1 MPKILCAS
9 TPRDARCLFLT
20 AATTRR
26 DVSNLSRSKDHEAG
40 RQRHGGAGDGCIERN
55 RTDARRRSRARAP
68 RRGRLKNAAQAN
80 ALVSELAYRPRRVIA
95 IQADVN
101 CRRIAYR
108 GMLGPRPPWST
119 NDTASGPEITLRA
132 TKTPYGTIGN
142 GRRRITTK
150 FWRAR
155 RDSNSRPPGS

>member
-1 MPKILCAS
+1 VPKILCAS

-80 ALVSELAYRPRRVIA
+80 ALVSELACWPSRVIA
-95 IQADVN
+95 IKRTLIADEMLIEE
-101 CRRIAYR
+101 CLD
-108 GMLGPRPPWST
+108 LGPHGVLTILRP
-119 NDTASGPEITLRA
+119 
-132 TKTPYGTIGN
+132 
-142 GRRRITTK
+142 
-150 FWRAR
+150 AR
-155 RDSNSRPPGS
+155 RYRAGQQKPHIGQSGIDVSA